1 MVSDEV
7 SILPAE
13 AERIPQMDQF
23 RDDLA
28 VAWGLLVVAHF

>member
-1 MVSDEV
+1 MVSDEG

-13 AERIPQMDQF
+13 AERIPQMDQI